1 MMLTSCDHDNSGDD
15 GDDSDDGDDNNNGGY
30 GNYKLFGEDDLV
42 LLLPD
47 LLDVRLP
54 LPLDSW
60 EGAGYYTDLV

>member
-15 GDDSDDGDDNNNGGY
+15 GDDSDDGDDNNNGGN

-54 LPLDSW
+54 LPLDS
-60 EGAGYYTDLV
+60 